1 MHIRKHDV
9 INQIVAKEDDME
21 PELPSCTAAGNSPVK
36 KEKKKQQN
44 IYFNERFGS
53 LNILEVKTIL
63 FCNYHTLFQPI
74 ILVQKNWRKLKI
86 TITWVVI
93 THK

>member
-36 KEKKKQQN
+36 KEKKTT
-44 IYFNERFGS
+44 EH
-53 LNILEVKTIL
+53 L
-63 FCNYHTLFQPI
+63 F
-74 ILVQKNWRKLKI
+74 
-86 TITWVVI
+86 
-93 THK
+93 